1 MAKKVLLVE
10 DSPTDLAL
18 TKEMLEKGGY
28 ETHTAM
34 TVREGFQKAVEVKPD
49 MIILDL
55 MLPDGNGFDLCS
67 RIRKES
73 GLGAKLLILILSIK
87 SDRKDIEKAFEVGAD
102 DYVVKPPSP
111 EFLLRKIKLYMHD

>member
-10 DSPTDLAL
+10 DSPTDLSI
-18 TKEMLEKGGY
+18 TKEMLVKGGF
-28 ETHTAM
+28 ETYTAM
-34 TVREGFQKAVEVKPD
+34 TVKDGFQKAVEMKPD

-55 MLPDGNGFDLCS
+55 MLPDGSGFDLCQ

-73 GLGAKLLILILSIK
+73 GLSSKLLILILSIK

-102 DYVVKPPSP
+102 DYVVKPPAP